1 MVGEQV
7 AARLNVHIG
16 KPRFESNKRRIV
28 HFERQM
34 FFYGSAYGLRPRGY
48 ATHRISGSVVLSDI
62 NSSLC
67 TNTCLRAHTRYAH
80 IRMYTYRYYSCSL
93 YRFIRTYI
101 DDNADGRK
109 NTNRV
114 SGNACTRMGI
124 FWFYNSDFVSRPSYF
139 FRPTLKR
146 GKLLTVRQLRP
157 KNAASIYVVKERH
170 ISFTRYYRHLC
181 ADPRRNLHLTD
192 RAIRI
197 VHAKS

>member
-67 TNTCLRAHTRYAH
+67 TNTCLRAHTRYIYVRILIDITVAV
-80 IRMYTYRYYSCSL
+80 
-93 YRFIRTYI
+93 YI
-101 DDNADGRK
+101 DL
-109 NTNRV
+109 
-114 SGNACTRMGI
+114 
-124 FWFYNSDFVSRPSYF
+124 Y
-139 FRPTLKR
+139 
-146 GKLLTVRQLRP
+146 VR
-157 KNAASIYVVKERH
+157 
-170 ISFTRYYRHLC
+170 T
-181 ADPRRNLHLTD
+181 
-192 RAIRI
+192 
-197 VHAKS
+197 

>member
-1 MVGEQV
+1 MKRSPCGTHVSMLDFRLPVRPQDKIARVTGNSWFVVGEQV

-124 FWFYNSDFVSRPSYF
+124 F
-139 FRPTLKR
+139 
-146 GKLLTVRQLRP
+146 
-157 KNAASIYVVKERH
+157 
-170 ISFTRYYRHLC
+170 
-181 ADPRRNLHLTD
+181 
-192 RAIRI
+192 
-197 VHAKS
+197 